1 MSNRPVRAIPASAPD
16 RLAIVEAFLNTLHVE
31 RGTDA
36 LADATGV
43 RAWLAESQFEV
54 KADDLTRAD
63 RERLVRLRAVLR
75 VMRGDRAAAGAVSAG
90 AVPADDF
97 ADVVG
102 TAVLAPRLG
111 DVGQVTL
118 TPVGS
123 GIDAI
128 IGTLVTI
135 VHEAQREGTWDRLKI
150 CRNERCLW
158 AFYDQSRSRTAT
170 WCAMGICGN
179 RAKVAAYRRKQIAD
193 RARLS
198 ALHRLLDDQER

>member
-36 LADATGV
+36 LADAIGV

-63 RERLVRLRAVLR
+63 RDRLVRLRAVLR
-75 VMRGDRAAAGAVSAG
+75 VMRGDRAAAGAV
-90 AVPADDF
+90 PADDF

-102 TAVLAPRLG
+102 TTVLAPRLG

-150 CRNERCLW
+150 CRNERCRW
-158 AFYDQSRSRTAT
+158 AFYDESRSRTAT

-193 RARLS
+193 RARV
-198 ALHRLLDDQER
+198 AAQHRLSDDQER